1 MDIDSH
7 AAVAEKALQELKQA
21 LQISAPRGSIQQRQ
35 QGEAAC
41 ERLAQRTKNSLD
53 SYKLELRALPG
64 DQQAEHVDR
73 LRTLEEG
80 LRHCRAQ
87 MDWRRL
93 DKEALAAQEQAASCG
108 GGAAPGALGPAG
120 DGVVTLDQAVA
131 AAESMQEESSKSV
144 MRSMKMVLQAEQIGI
159 ATLDE
164 MHKQEEQMDRIEEV
178 VYDIQ
183 ADLKRSKKLVVQ
195 MARSAASDR
204 LIWILCALITVAIMV
219 MIVLAATGKD
229 GGQLNVPDE
238 VRQVGRG

>member
-1 MDIDSH
+1 MDIDCHS
-7 AAVAEKALQELKQA
+7 AVAEKALQELRQA
-21 LQISAPRGSIQQRQ
+21 LQVNVPRGSAQQRQ

-53 SYKLELRALPG
+53 SYKLELRALPS
-64 DQQAEHVDR
+64 DQQTEHADR
-73 LRTLEEG
+73 LNKLEEG

-87 MDWRRL
+87 LDWRRL
-93 DKEALAAQEQAASCG
+93 DKEALATQEQGASSG
-108 GGAAPGALGPAG
+108 GGAAIGTVGSEV
-120 DGVVTLDQAVA
+120 DGVITLDQAKAV
-131 AAESMQEESSKSV
+131 AESTQEESHKSV
-144 MRSMKMVLQAEQIGI
+144 MRSIQGVLRAEQIGI

-164 MHKQEEQMDRIEEV
+164 MHKQEEQIDRIEEE

-204 LIWILCALITVAIMV
+204 LIWILCALITVALMV
-219 MIVLAATGKD
+219 MIILAATGKD
-229 GGQLNVPDE
+229 GGKLNVPDE